1 MSSRSVSLS
10 GRQSKRGA
18 RLNLLKSQPSGPDV
32 PDGGRTTGWKA
43 DARTA
48 TDRRREGRSA
58 PGLGFDRD
66 EVRATRFVGAPRSP
80 PRPRPRDGPR
90 ARRGEHGVPAPST
103 DVERVAAEHSRSPGS
118 PPGAGAR
125 LARAP
130 RQSRQHLTG
139 EELDGS

>member
-66 EVRATRFVGAPRSP
+66 EVRATRFVGAPRSR
-80 PRPRPRDGPR
+80 PRPRPREGPR

-103 DVERVAAEHSRSPGS
+103 DVERVADEDRRA
-118 PPGAGAR
+118 PGAPTGAG
-125 LARAP
+125 LYTARA
-130 RQSRQHLTG
+130 
-139 EELDGS
+139 LDEMRK